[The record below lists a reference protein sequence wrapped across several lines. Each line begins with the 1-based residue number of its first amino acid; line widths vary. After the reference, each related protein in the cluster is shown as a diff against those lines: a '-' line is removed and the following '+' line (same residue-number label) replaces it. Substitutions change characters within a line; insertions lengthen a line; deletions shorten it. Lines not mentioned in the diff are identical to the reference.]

1 MCMSAPNRRILVVDD
16 NPAIHQ
22 DLRKIL
28 APETPSARLTNLE
41 HALFG
46 AAPPAF
52 EPCQVDS
59 AFQGEEGIEKA
70 RLASLDG
77 RPYAVA
83 LVDMRMPPGLDG
95 LRTIEAIW
103 RHDREIHVVV
113 CTAYSDATWEDLFAR
128 FGASD
133 RLLFLKKPFDTA
145 EVCQLATSLIEKWR
159 LARDVQ
165 AQVAELRT
173 QRQELARQVIFARA
187 IREAAGEGLLVIDES
202 GKVIE
207 RNRRFAD
214 LWHLPDSLVDA
225 RDGQALL
232 GELTKLLVEPAE
244 FLARVSYLYEHR
256 EVVST
261 DELRLKDGRVLERW
275 SGPVR
280 SQDGVYLGRVW
291 SFKDITERRAAEAE
305 RAVLTERLASLG
317 RLTATVGHEINNPLA
332 YALGNVTL
340 LLEDLDPQLGTFR
353 CPPKDV
359 SDMLQTI
366 QSGLSRISVIVRD
379 LQILSRPEDELSE
392 VNLQALIDHSV
403 QVAMNEIRHRA
414 RITRDYGAIPA
425 VPGNA
430 ARLSQM
436 FLNLILN
443 AAQAIPE
450 GRISDNEISIAV
462 ASQGDAVSIEIRDT
476 GVGIAEEHLA
486 RIFEPFFTTKAIG
499 SGTGLGLSICQGI
512 VAAHRGTISVRSAP
526 GRGTT
531 ITVVLP
537 TGPAS
542 LTRRQASRSPS
553 GPARTGRVVI
563 VDDDGEILRTLERAL
578 SGHEVVTFCK
588 ARQAMEWLR
597 SGKNADVILCDL
609 MMAEYTGMDFHADL
623 ARDLPAVANRVVF
636 MTGGAFTLQAQQ
648 YVAAVPNTCI
658 PKPFDLEEVKQ
669 LVSDCVGKS

>member
-1 MCMSAPNRRILVVDD
+1 MSPTNRRILVVDD

-28 APETPSARLTNLE
+28 APEAPSSKLTRLE
-41 HALFG
+41 DALFG

-52 EPCQVDS
+52 EPCQLDS

-70 RLASLDG
+70 RLATIDG
-77 RPYAVA
+77 RPYAMA
-83 LVDMRMPPGLDG
+83 LVDMRMPPGIDG

-103 RHDREIHVVV
+103 RYDREIHIVV
-113 CTAYSDATWEDLFAR
+113 CTAYSDATWEELFAR

-159 LARDVQ
+159 LARNVE

-173 QRQELARQVIFARA
+173 QRQELARQVTFAHA
-187 IREAAGEGLLVIDES
+187 IREAAGEGLLVVDES

-214 LWHLPDSLVDA
+214 LWHLPDSLADA
-225 RDGQALL
+225 NEDQALL
-232 GELTKLLVEPAE
+232 DQMTELLVDGAE
-244 FLARVSYLYEHR
+244 FLARVSYLYQHQD
-256 EVVST
+256 VVST
-261 DELRLKDGRVLERW
+261 DELRLKDGRMFERW

-280 SQDGVYLGRVW
+280 SADGVHLGRVW
-291 SFKDITERRAAEAE
+291 SFKDITERRVAEAE
-305 RAVLTERLASLG
+305 RAALTERLASLG

-332 YALGNVTL
+332 YALGNVSL
-340 LLEDLDPQLGTFR
+340 LLDDLDPNLGTFR
-353 CPPKDV
+353 CPPKDL
-359 SDMLQTI
+359 SEMLQTI
-366 QSGLSRISVIVRD
+366 QNGLFRISVIVRD
-379 LQILSRPEDELSE
+379 LQILSRPEDDVSE
-392 VNLQALIDHSV
+392 VNLQTLIDHSI

-414 RITRDYGAIPA
+414 RIARRYGAIPL
-425 VPGNA
+425 VPGSA

-436 FLNLILN
+436 FLNLIVN

-450 GRISDNEISIAV
+450 GRISDNEITVSIA
-462 ASQGDAVSIEIRDT
+462 SQPGAVSIEISDT

-512 VAAHRGTISVRSAP
+512 VAAHRGTISVRSGL

-531 ITVVLP
+531 VTVVLP
-537 TGPAS
+537 TERRR
-542 LTRRQASRSPS
+542 LTPQPTPLPPS
-553 GPARTGRVVI
+553 GPARMGRILI
-563 VDDDGEILRTLERAL
+563 VDDDNEILRTLERTL
-578 SGHEVVTFCK
+578 SGHDVVTFCK

-597 SGKNADVILCDL
+597 SGKSADVILCDL
-609 MMAEYTGMDFHADL
+609 MMAEYTGTDFHADL
-623 ARDLPAVANRVVF
+623 ARDLPAVAARVVF
-636 MTGGAFTLQAQQ
+636 MTGGAFTRQAQQ
-648 YVAAVPNTCI
+648 YVAAVPNPCI
-658 PKPFDLEEVKQ
+658 SKPFDLDALKQ
-669 LVSDCVGKS
+669 LVSDRIGKI